1 MTNKVF
7 LVFSTCPDEALA
19 RRLAGAVVT
28 EKLAA
33 CVNLQVGVTSIYRWD
48 GETREDSECLL
59 IMKTVDNRLEALID
73 RVRALH
79 SCELPEIVAVPVSAG
94 LPGYLQWVADECRQP
109 TSPP

>member
-7 LVFSTCPDEALA
+7 LVFSTCPDEAGA
-19 RRLAGAVVT
+19 RRLAGAVVA

-33 CVNLQVGVTSIYRWD
+33 CVNLQAGLTSIYRWD

-59 IMKTVDNRLEALID
+59 IMKTVEDRLQALIE

-79 SCELPEIVAVPVSAG
+79 TCELPEIVAVPVSAG
-94 LPGYLQWVADECRQP
+94 LPGYLQWVADECREP
-109 TSPP
+109 AASA